1 MIENSLQSERRPNWA
16 ALIVAIVL
24 LASAAL
30 VIVDAVRL
38 GGTAQYARIGPA
50 IFAYVVGLFLVAL
63 AIWTVVDALQG
74 RFSRWD
80 VPELGPVVWIACG
93 MIAQM
98 LLLPHVG
105 FSIATGVLF
114 AMTSRG
120 FGRKPLW
127 LGLAVGIP
135 FAFMIWIIFARLLM
149 LSLPAGPLERL
160 IP

>member
-1 MIENSLQSERRPNWA
+1 VTEISLQSERRPNWA
-16 ALIVAIVL
+16 ALIVAVVL

-50 IFAYVVGLFLVAL
+50 IFAYVVGIFLVAL
-63 AIWTVVDALQG
+63 AIWTVAEAFQNK
-74 RFSRWD
+74 FPRWD
-80 VPELGPVVWIACG
+80 VPELAPVAWIACG

-98 LLLPHVG
+98 LLLRHVG
-105 FSIATGVLF
+105 FSVATGVLF
-114 AMTSRG
+114 AMTARG

-127 LGLAVGIP
+127 LGLVVGIP
-135 FAFMIWIIFARLLM
+135 FAFLVWIVFARLLM